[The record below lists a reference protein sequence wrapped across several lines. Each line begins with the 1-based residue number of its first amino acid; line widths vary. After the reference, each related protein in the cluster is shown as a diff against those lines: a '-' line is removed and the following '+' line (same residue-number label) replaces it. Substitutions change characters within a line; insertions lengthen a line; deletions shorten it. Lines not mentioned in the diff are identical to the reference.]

1 LSAHGNIIA
10 PFNQKE
16 EEIVNQVVK
25 DKVQV
30 QRELVIRDL
39 NAQELSIALKAALP
53 ADRNMALT
61 PYSDEAKKTG
71 NYRRATSMMTMKA
84 AMRTI
89 PAVDNLH
96 LKKC

>member
-1 LSAHGNIIA
+1 
-10 PFNQKE
+10 
-16 EEIVNQVVK
+16 VVK

-61 PYSDEAKKTG
+61 PYSDEAKKDWELSQ
-71 NYRRATSMMTMKA
+71 NDEYDDNESSDEDDTSSGQLTLEK
-84 AMRTI
+84 
-89 PAVDNLH
+89 V
-96 LKKC
+96 LKFVADLSPNDKKEVQGA